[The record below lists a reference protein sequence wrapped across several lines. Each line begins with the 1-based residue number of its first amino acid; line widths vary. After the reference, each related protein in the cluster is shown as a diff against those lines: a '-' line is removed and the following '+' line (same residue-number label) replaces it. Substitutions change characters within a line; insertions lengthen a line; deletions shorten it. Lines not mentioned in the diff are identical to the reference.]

1 MTPDTAIKWKYG
13 EDKEKNFREKDHEF
27 IKKTYVKYQ
36 DLVKR
41 QVWTKWIRI
50 NGEQSKEKVTQE
62 ILSYL
67 V

>member
-1 MTPDTAIKWKYG
+1 
-13 EDKEKNFREKDHEF
+13 
-27 IKKTYVKYQ
+27 VKYQ

-50 NGEQSKEKVTQE
+50 NGEQEKEKVTDE
-62 ILSYL
+62 ILKHI